1 MKDEVPDRLHAPMS
15 RAALAKEADISPATL
30 KSWSERESD
39 PLPTAPGPGGRSL
52 YTWLHLRDFCL
63 GNPNLTATRQV
74 LQRYRELF
82 VDPSD
87 HPNQPVATV
96 GADLP
101 TRSRPT
107 SAGAA
112 LNDGATLRSALAD
125 LKTQVQ
131 ENQSL
136 VAAATQ
142 LALDADRAQTAL
154 LTRVEHLELAV
165 ASATES

>member
-1 MKDEVPDRLHAPMS
+1 MS
-15 RAALAKEADISPATL
+15 RAALAKEAGVSAATL
-30 KSWSERESD
+30 KSWSDRE
-39 PLPTAPGPGGRSL
+39 TAPLKGVEAPGGRLL
-52 YTWLHLRDFCL
+52 YTWSHLRDFCM

-82 VDPSD
+82 FDPPG
-87 HPNQPVATV
+87 HPGQPVTTV

-107 SAGAA
+107 STRTA
-112 LNDGATLRSALAD
+112 LSDSATLRSALAD

-131 ENQSL
+131 EHQSV